1 MRNLRNAI
9 TMLVVAVFV
18 CVFLASPARADEA
31 VQIDNIDLYEEFN
44 SFQIAD
50 ENIGGGSNLD
60 EAPEPMEEDPEVIY
74 FDYRRLRRKSKDT
87 VVLGYTYSEL
97 TLGGGTVDTFDA
109 GREFRSVSWF
119 GYGRGSVRFLTFNL
133 SRSISLQAGVYVGA
147 EGAFFESRYYRGNK
161 VRTSLG
167 IELMLFPNSNRPE
180 WMAMLRLG
188 GAYDLERGYSRDTA
202 YKLDYQHTGLV
213 EAEINL
219 EYTGFFQKTDEF
231 KAWGNQ
237 RVKIGWFPVV
247 QVYSKLLMQI
257 DDANRRETFE
267 GPETDNTSWDLQ
279 ATVMVYGGAWEQ
291 GIWRVG
297 PTVGLRLHEANGYF
311 NQDRGTTIVTVNGG
325 AAFTVQLHEHIVV
338 DFNARVIYETDTQRT
353 QGAIGID
360 VLLFDWG
367 K

>member
-9 TMLVVAVFV
+9 TMLVVAVFM
-18 CVFLASPARADEA
+18 CVFLSSPARADEA
-31 VQIDNIDLYEEFN
+31 VQIDSVDLYEEYN

-50 ENIGGGSNLD
+50 ENVGAGSNLD

-87 VVLGYTYSEL
+87 VVFGYTYSEL

-133 SRSISLQAGVYVGA
+133 SRAVSLQAGVYVGA

-167 IELMLFPNSNRPE
+167 LELTLFPNSNRPE

-188 GAYDLERGYSRDTA
+188 GAYDRETGYSRTTA

-237 RVKIGWFPVV
+237 RVKIGWIPVI

-267 GPETDNTSWDLQ
+267 GPEADNTSWDLQ
-279 ATVMVYGGAWEQ
+279 ATVMLYGGAWEQ

-297 PTVGLRLHEANGYF
+297 PTVGVRLHEANGYL
-311 NQDRGTTIVTVNGG
+311 NQDRGTTIVTLNGG
-325 AAFTVQLHEHIVV
+325 AALTVQLHKHIVA
-338 DFNARVIYETDTQRT
+338 DLNARVIYETDTQRT
-353 QGAIGID
+353 QGAIGIN
-360 VLLFDWG
+360 VRLFHW
-367 K
+367 